1 MKITTWNVNSLKI
14 RLPHVLQWLQANP
27 VDVLC
32 LQETKLIDEKF
43 PHAALAEAGYHAIV
57 SGQPTYN
64 GVALL
69 WRADRHWQAEQVV
82 IGNPLFADEQ
92 RRLITATLGGVRITS
107 AYVPNGQA
115 VGSDKYDY
123 KLRWLD
129 ALIAW
134 VKQDMASHAGWVLA
148 GDYNIAPEDRDVHDP
163 QAWEGQVLCSDAER
177 ERFRSLLSLGLSDA
191 YRLFDQA
198 AKTYSWW
205 DYRQLAF
212 RRNKGLRIDHLLVS
226 DSLRPAVSACTIDKL
241 ARAQEQPSDHAPVT
255 IVLARD

>member
-1 MKITTWNVNSLKI
+1 MKIATWNVNSLKI
-14 RLPHVLQWLQANP
+14 RLPHVLQWLDSHR

-32 LQETKLIDEKF
+32 LQETKLIDERF
-43 PHAALAEAGYHAIV
+43 PQAALAEAGYQSIF

-69 WRADRHWQAEQVV
+69 WRTEHGWQPEQVV
-82 IGNPLFADEQ
+82 IGNPHFADEQ

-129 ALIAW
+129 ALTTW
-134 VKQDMASHAGWVLA
+134 VRQDMAAHPSWILA
-148 GDYNIAPEDRDVHDP
+148 GDYNIAPDDRDVHDP
-163 QAWEGQVLCSDAER
+163 QTWAGQVLCSDAER
-177 ERFRSLLSLGLSDA
+177 ERFRGLLALGLSDA
-191 YRLFDQA
+191 YRLFEQA
-198 AKTYSWW
+198 PKTYSWW

-212 RRNKGLRIDHLLVS
+212 RRNRGLRIDHLLVS
-226 DSLRPAVSACTIDKL
+226 DSLRPSVRACTIDKL

-255 IVLARD
+255 IELG

>member
-1 MKITTWNVNSLKI
+1 MNIATWNVNSLKI
-14 RLPHVLQWLQANP
+14 RLPHVLQWLEAHP

-32 LQETKLIDEKF
+32 LQETKLIDERF
-43 PHAALAEAGYHAIV
+43 PQAALAEAGYQSIF

-64 GVALL
+64 CVALL
-69 WRADRHWQAEQVV
+69 WRSDRQWQPENVV

-115 VGSDKYDY
+115 VGTDKYDY

-129 ALIAW
+129 ALIQW
-134 VKQDMASHAGWVLA
+134 VKQDLNANESWVLA

-163 QAWEGQVLCSDAER
+163 QAWAGQVLCSDAER
-177 ERFRSLLSLGLSDA
+177 ERFRCLLALGLSDA
-191 YRLFDQA
+191 YRLFEQP

-212 RRNKGLRIDHLLVS
+212 RRNRGLRIDHLLVS
-226 DSLRPAVSACTIDKL
+226 EALKPSVTACTIDKV
-241 ARAQEQPSDHAPVT
+241 ARAQEQPSDHAPVS
-255 IVLARD
+255 IELAKA